1 MNLKERQ
8 EFWNVLCDCDGK
20 DIESA
25 VQNFSKVIKYPKYL
39 YRYRE
44 VTPNSLEALRTN
56 HLFFSTANY
65 YDDPFDTFLQINT
78 EKLLTIAN
86 EALNN
91 PEEIRKFTEFLK
103 ISGNVSLFN
112 LLGFKDDEEITQ
124 EKVKELFNIKITNN
138 FIKNICDFRNELKK
152 DIWSVCFSENPYNEV
167 LWLKYAKQ
175 HKGFVLVY
183 DLTDGNKLMCGK
195 KEKCTQC
202 AINKNGTMLYPVYY
216 SNKKYDAT
224 DYARDYT
231 LKIIE
236 EQYPQIDWS
245 NIFPRVF
252 ENPIFEILKITLI
265 KKESHKYD
273 EEWRMII
280 PYKIKPPVMREWI
293 PSGVIL
299 GLRMDINEENL
310 VVSLAKQAGIEHF
323 YKSYINLNGDLDYK
337 EIFI

>member
-1 MNLKERQ
+1 MDLKERQ
-8 EFWNVLCDCDGK
+8 KFWNVLCDCDGK
-20 DIESA
+20 DIERA
-25 VQNFSKVIKYPKYL
+25 VQNFSNVINYPKYL

-44 VTPNSLEALRTN
+44 VTPSSLEALRTN

-78 EKLLTIAN
+78 EKLLTMAN
-86 EALNN
+86 ETLNN

-103 ISGNVSLFN
+103 TSGNVSLFN
-112 LLGFKDDEEITQ
+112 LLGFKNAEEITQ
-124 EKVKELFNIKITNN
+124 EKVKELFKIKITNN

-152 DIWSVCFSENPYNEV
+152 NIWSVCFSENPYNEV

-183 DLTDGNKLMCGK
+183 DLTDDNKLLCGK

-231 LKIIE
+231 LKIIQ
-236 EQYPQIDWS
+236 EQYPQIECS

-265 KKESHKYD
+265 KKECHKYD

-299 GLRMDINEENL
+299 GLRMDVNEENL

-337 EIFI
+337 EIFV

>member
-20 DIESA
+20 DIERG

-65 YDDPFDTFLQINT
+65 YDDPFDTFLQIDT

-86 EALNN
+86 ETLNN

-103 ISGNVSLFN
+103 TSGNVSLFN
-112 LLGFKDDEEITQ
+112 FLGFKNAEEITQ
-124 EKVKELFNIKITNN
+124 ETVKELFKIKITNN
-138 FIKNICDFRNELKK
+138 LIKNICDFRNELKK

-183 DLTDGNKLMCGK
+183 DLTDDNKLLCGK

-202 AINKNGTMLYPVYY
+202 AININGTMLYPVYY

-236 EQYPQIDWS
+236 QQYPQIDWS
-245 NIFPRVF
+245 NMFPRVF

-265 KKESHKYD
+265 KKECHKYD